1 MRKIPIALAVMLGA
15 SLSLMADYIPY
26 PNPDE
31 IAPAQSFTATHSGDV
46 VAYFYGS
53 GAGYEE
59 QLGLFVN
66 GQQLGTWGLDN
77 HTSTFGQ
84 SIDFGYVTAGTN
96 LVFALNVLS
105 SKTVLYSDPT
115 LNPNGV
121 NQTYA
126 TAFSG
131 QTNNGVTIPSGT
143 YIGFEDTLA
152 SKSDLDYSDEQ
163 FVLAD
168 TSAITLT
175 PEPNSMW
182 SLALGG
188 ICIGASTFRR
198 RKKPADLLGS

>member
-1 MRKIPIALAVMLGA
+1 MRKIPMALAVMLGA
-15 SLSLMADYIPY
+15 SFSLMADYIPY
-26 PNPDE
+26 SNPGK
-31 IAPAQSFTATHSGDV
+31 IPATQSFTATNSGDV
-46 VAYFYGS
+46 MAYFDGS

-77 HTSTFGQ
+77 RTSTIGQ

-115 LNPNGV
+115 LNPDGV
-121 NQTYA
+121 NHTYG

-131 QTNNGVTIPSGT
+131 QTKNGVTIT
-143 YIGFEDTLA
+143 YVGFEDTLA

-168 TSAITLT
+168 TTATTLT
-175 PEPNSMW
+175 PEPNPIW

-188 ICIGASTFRR
+188 ICVGAGTFRR
-198 RKKPADLLGS
+198 RKKPAVALLGS